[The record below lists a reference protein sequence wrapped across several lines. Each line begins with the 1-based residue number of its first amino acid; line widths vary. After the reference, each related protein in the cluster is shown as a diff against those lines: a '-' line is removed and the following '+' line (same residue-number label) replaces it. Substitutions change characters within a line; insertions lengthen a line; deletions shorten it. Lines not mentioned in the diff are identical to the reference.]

1 MEKSTDRRVRKTKA
15 QLRTGLAKLMKEKN
29 VNDITV
35 KELVEEVDIN
45 RSTFYLHYTDIR
57 NMLESVEQ
65 EMLEEIEVLI
75 REHPIGLNENTFLFI
90 ADLFSIME
98 TNKDLCA
105 ALIGPTGDMAFIYK
119 IEKIIRENSM
129 KALTPYFPTALDDLK
144 YSYDFCLNGS
154 FGLVKSWLLN
164 NGSETPEHMAKLTYH
179 MVMNSMQAFNNPIL
193 EKRKSRQ

>member
-1 MEKSTDRRVRKTKA
+1 MEKRTDRRVRKTKA
-15 QLRTGLAKLMKEKN
+15 QLRAGLASLMKEKN

-35 KELVEEVDIN
+35 KELVEAVDIN

-57 NMLESVEQ
+57 NMLESVEH
-65 EMLEEIEVLI
+65 EMLEEIENLI
-75 REHPIGLNENTFLFI
+75 RDHPIGLNENTFLFI
-90 ADLFSIME
+90 ADLFSILE

-144 YSYDFCLNGS
+144 YSYDFCLNGC
-154 FGLVKSWLLN
+154 FGLVKNWLLN

-179 MVMNSMQAFNNPIL
+179 MVMNSMQAFYNHI
-193 EKRKSRQ
+193 QQ

>member
-1 MEKSTDRRVRKTKA
+1 MLVSQHIFIKSSIYLRKRDIYGKIYRPPCTKNKSPA
-15 QLRTGLAKLMKEKN
+15 PHRAGQTHERKN

-119 IEKIIRENSM
+119 IEKNYPG
-129 KALTPYFPTALDDLK
+129 K
-144 YSYDFCLNGS
+144 
-154 FGLVKSWLLN
+154 
-164 NGSETPEHMAKLTYH
+164 
-179 MVMNSMQAFNNPIL
+179 
-193 EKRKSRQ
+193 

>member
-1 MEKSTDRRVRKTKA
+1 MEKRTDRRVRKTKA
-15 QLRTGLAKLMKEKN
+15 QLRAGLASLMKEKN

-35 KELVEEVDIN
+35 KELVEAVDIN

-57 NMLESVEQ
+57 NMLESVEH
-65 EMLEEIEVLI
+65 EILEEIEDLI
-75 REHPIGLNENTFLFI
+75 RDHPIGLNENTFLFI
-90 ADLFSIME
+90 ADLFSILE

-144 YSYDFCLNGS
+144 YSYDFCLNGC

-179 MVMNSMQAFNNPIL
+179 MVMNSMQAFYNHIP
-193 EKRKSRQ
+193 EKRRPR

>member
-1 MEKSTDRRVRKTKA
+1 MEKRTDRRVRKTKA
-15 QLRTGLAKLMKEKN
+15 QLRAGLASLMKEKN

-35 KELVEEVDIN
+35 KELVEAVDIN

-57 NMLESVEQ
+57 NMLESVEH
-65 EMLEEIEVLI
+65 EMLEEIENLI
-75 REHPIGLNENTFLFI
+75 RDHPIGLNENTFLFI
-90 ADLFSIME
+90 ADLFSILE

-144 YSYDFCLNGS
+144 YSYDFYLNGC

-179 MVMNSMQAFNNPIL
+179 MVMNSMQAFYNHI
-193 EKRKSRQ
+193 QQ

>member
-1 MEKSTDRRVRKTKA
+1 MEKRTDRRVRKTKA
-15 QLRTGLAKLMKEKN
+15 QLRAGLASLMKEKN

-35 KELVEEVDIN
+35 KELVEAVDIN

-57 NMLESVEQ
+57 NMLESVEH
-65 EMLEEIEVLI
+65 EMLEEIEDLI
-75 REHPIGLNENTFLFI
+75 RDHPIGLNENTFLFI
-90 ADLFSIME
+90 ADLFSILE

-144 YSYDFCLNGS
+144 YSYDFCLNGF

-179 MVMNSMQAFNNPIL
+179 MVMNSMQAFYNHIP
-193 EKRKSRQ
+193 EKRRPR

>member
-1 MEKSTDRRVRKTKA
+1 MEKRTDRRVRKTKA
-15 QLRTGLAKLMKEKN
+15 QLRAGLASLMKEKN

-35 KELVEEVDIN
+35 KELVEAVDIN

-57 NMLESVEQ
+57 NMLESVEH
-65 EMLEEIEVLI
+65 EMLEEIEDLI
-75 REHPIGLNENTFLFI
+75 RDHPIGLNENTFLFI
-90 ADLFSIME
+90 ADLFSILE

-144 YSYDFCLNGS
+144 YSYDFS
-154 FGLVKSWLLN
+154 
-164 NGSETPEHMAKLTYH
+164 TTAP
-179 MVMNSMQAFNNPIL
+179 
-193 EKRKSRQ
+193 KRRSTWQN